1 MVTPSSI
8 LYMAICI
15 TPAGHQEAQVVC
27 SLHGANR
34 LHARLARLLPN
45 SAITLICLTNDT
57 ALRAADILGKILLI
71 GRLTIRRVLQS
82 LVSSPTP
89 GK

>member
-15 TPAGHQEAQVVC
+15 TPAGHQEVQVVC